1 MAKEEQKRPKLKVKS
16 TYISTIIST
25 SLVLFLLGLLAMILL
40 NAKTLSDYVK
50 ENIGV
55 SLYLKED
62 VKESQI
68 ESLRESLRAKDF
80 TARIN
85 YTSKEQAAQIMEDE
99 LGEDFVE
106 FLGYNPLSASIDV
119 FMTSA
124 YAVPDS
130 IKWIEAELK
139 RSPLVKE
146 VVIQKDLISEVN
158 ENVQKIGLVLLVFS
172 LLLLIVVIALINNTI
187 RLAIYSKRFLIKT
200 MQLVGATSGFIRRP
214 FVSRGILNGI
224 ISSFIAILLLLA
236 VLYSVQQNI
245 PEFVELQNINDYLI
259 LFSLVVLM
267 GILIS
272 WVSTALAVRKF
283 LRIQSGDLY

>member
-1 MAKEEQKRPKLKVKS
+1 MAKEEKQRPKPQVKT

-25 SLVLFLLGLLAMILL
+25 SLVLFLLGLLSMILL
-40 NAKTLSDYVK
+40 NAKSLSDYVK

-62 VKESQI
+62 VSDTQI
-68 ESLRESLRAKDF
+68 SALRESLRKKDY
-80 TARIN
+80 TARIEF
-85 YTSKEQAAQIMEDE
+85 TSKEQAAQIMEDE

-106 FLGYNPLSASIDV
+106 FLGYNPLAASIDIY
-119 FMTSA
+119 MTAA

-130 IKWIEAELK
+130 ISWIETELK

-146 VVIQKDLISEVN
+146 VVIQKDLISAVN

-214 FVSRGILNGI
+214 FVSRGILNGL
-224 ISSFIAILLLLA
+224 ISSLIAIALL
-236 VLYSVQQNI
+236 VGVMYSVQQNI
-245 PEFVELQNINDYLI
+245 PEFVELQNINVYLI
-259 LFSLVVLM
+259 LFALVVLM

-272 WVSTALAVRKF
+272 WISTALAVRKF
-283 LRIQSGDLY
+283 LRLQSGDLY